1 MAQAQFLPHRRYV
14 ARLGI
19 LLVLALV
26 FAQTGAVLHAY
37 SHTHASP
44 HRTQTTDSGAPGPAG
59 QVCSDCLSFAPLLT
73 AAGGT
78 AQPENSGTVST
89 ATDTAANGLSF
100 AMNRLSYH
108 HQRARPA
115 YPSRAA
121 ADFGQG
127 QAREGGAR
135 ERKAC

>member
-78 AQPENSGTVST
+78 AQPPTVARSHAGTTYRFFV
-89 ATDTAANGLSF
+89 APLAGQPPQHAF
-100 AMNRLSYH
+100 R
-108 HQRARPA
+108 
-115 YPSRAA
+115 SRAPPSLA
-121 ADFGQG
+121 
-127 QAREGGAR
+127 
-135 ERKAC
+135 

>member
-1 MAQAQFLPHRRYV
+1 MAQAQFLPNRRYV

-37 SHTHASP
+37 SHTHATP
-44 HRTQTTDSGAPGPAG
+44 HRTQTADSGAPAPGG

-78 AQPENSGTVST
+78 GHPPTIVRACAGTTYRLFVAPLSGQPPQH
-89 ATDTAANGLSF
+89 AF
-100 AMNRLSYH
+100 R
-108 HQRARPA
+108 
-115 YPSRAA
+115 SRAPPSLT
-121 ADFGQG
+121 
-127 QAREGGAR
+127 
-135 ERKAC
+135 